1 MSLLGL
7 VKFATSH
14 ARLQSL
20 SEHLA
25 RGTTEQLLY
34 GVSGSVESLLL
45 SCVRHETGRPVLVVT
60 DSLVVAEK
68 IAQDIES
75 WLGGTVHVFP
85 PLEVLPFEI
94 VAQSSEM
101 ASFRISVLNSLSSDK
116 APIVVAPIAALLRKL
131 PPPEQFNATVTQ
143 IAAGEIMDSDL
154 LLKNLVLGGYERC
167 DMVEGRGQFSRRG
180 GIIDIFPP
188 NRDYPVRLEL
198 FDDELDSIREFDPV
212 TQRSLGEHPA
222 LRIPPA
228 HELVSRNQGFD
239 EGLDKIRQSL
249 DSTLRRLETQ
259 GHRVLASKLR
269 DKISEHLEKMAT
281 SRSLEGLD
289 QYAPYFYPR
298 MCSLLDY
305 MPQDTV
311 IFVDEFVRL
320 REAALHSED
329 TYGEMY
335 RSLVDQGSLLPG
347 QHTIYFVLDDL
358 VASWKQRQVI
368 YSSLLLRRLQHADPE
383 NVVSV
388 VSRPAQVFHGQWPV
402 FVQEMQRYKK
412 LRYRIVLAASS
423 EERAKRLSAQLRDDG
438 IENSLVAQ
446 IPREPEPGV
455 VNIAST
461 LINNG
466 FEVPELGLIVIT
478 DAEIYGR
485 PRRPRKTRAFKQ
497 AGRLQD
503 YRELR
508 AGDYVVHVNH
518 GIGKYMGI
526 RTLEIE
532 GAHRDY
538 LLIQYHGADA
548 LYVPTDQIHV
558 IQKYVGQEG
567 HEPKISR
574 LGGTEWARAK
584 HRVKESVREMAR
596 ELLRLYA
603 LRESV
608 KGFAFGKDTPWQHQF
623 EDSFQYEETP
633 DQLEATKEIK
643 NDMEKQRPMDRLL
656 CGDVGYGKTE
666 VAIRAA
672 FKAVMDGKQV
682 AVLVPTTIL
691 AQQHYNTLKER
702 FDGFPVRIAMTSR
715 FLSQKE
721 HNEVL
726 KATSQGVVDIL
737 IGTHRML
744 GEGVRFKDLGLLIV
758 DEEHRF
764 GVGHKEEIK
773 QLRANVDVLTL
784 TATPI
789 PRTLS
794 MALSGL
800 RDMSLIETPPEDR
813 FPVQTYVLEASDEL
827 IRDAIMREVSRGGQV
842 FYVHNRVQSIDRVA
856 EHVSSLVPA
865 VRIAVGHGQMKEDK
879 LEQVMLDFISGEY
892 DVLVCTTIIESG
904 LDIPNAN
911 TLIVDDA
918 DHLGLAQLYQLRGRV
933 GRSNRLAYAY
943 FTYKREKVLT
953 ETSEKRLDAIREFT
967 ELGSGFKLAM
977 RDLEIRGA
985 GNVLG
990 PEQHGFIMSVG
1001 YDLYVQLLEE
1011 AIRELRQEAVP
1022 KEKPQVSIDIPV
1034 DVYVP
1039 DDFVPSQRQKIEL
1052 YKKVAAIESLEDA
1065 DEVAEDILDRY
1076 GHPPVP
1082 VQNLLAV
1089 ARVKVRARELGI
1101 VAISQQKERVGFKFG
1116 DVNKRRLE
1124 AIAGYL
1130 RGLRG
1135 RFTVSTTR
1143 TPSVIMRLEST
1154 KSALSATEQLLKK
1167 LCNLAL

>member
-1 MSLLGL
+1 
-7 VKFATSH
+7 
-14 ARLQSL
+14 
-20 SEHLA
+20 
-25 RGTTEQLLY
+25 
-34 GVSGSVESLLL
+34 
-45 SCVRHETGRPVLVVT
+45 
-60 DSLVVAEK
+60 
-68 IAQDIES
+68 
-75 WLGGTVHVFP
+75 
-85 PLEVLPFEI
+85 
-94 VAQSSEM
+94 
-101 ASFRISVLNSLSSDK
+101 
-116 APIVVAPIAALLRKL
+116 
-131 PPPEQFNATVTQ
+131 
-143 IAAGEIMDSDL
+143 
-154 LLKNLVLGGYERC
+154 
-167 DMVEGRGQFSRRG
+167 
-180 GIIDIFPP
+180 
-188 NRDYPVRLEL
+188 
-198 FDDELDSIREFDPV
+198 
-212 TQRSLGEHPA
+212 
-222 LRIPPA
+222 
-228 HELVSRNQGFD
+228 
-239 EGLDKIRQSL
+239 
-249 DSTLRRLETQ
+249 
-259 GHRVLASKLR
+259 
-269 DKISEHLEKMAT
+269 
-281 SRSLEGLD
+281 
-289 QYAPYFYPR
+289 
-298 MCSLLDY
+298 
-305 MPQDTV
+305 
-311 IFVDEFVRL
+311 
-320 REAALHSED
+320 
-329 TYGEMY
+329 
-335 RSLVDQGSLLPG
+335 
-347 QHTIYFVLDDL
+347 
-358 VASWKQRQVI
+358 
-368 YSSLLLRRLQHADPE
+368 
-383 NVVSV
+383 
-388 VSRPAQVFHGQWPV
+388 
-402 FVQEMQRYKK
+402 
-412 LRYRIVLAASS
+412 
-423 EERAKRLSAQLRDDG
+423 
-438 IENSLVAQ
+438 
-446 IPREPEPGV
+446 
-455 VNIAST
+455 
-461 LINNG
+461 
-466 FEVPELGLIVIT
+466 
-478 DAEIYGR
+478 
-485 PRRPRKTRAFKQ
+485 
-497 AGRLQD
+497 
-503 YRELR
+503 
-508 AGDYVVHVNH
+508 
-518 GIGKYMGI
+518 
-526 RTLEIE
+526 
-532 GAHRDY
+532 
-538 LLIQYHGADA
+538 
-548 LYVPTDQIHV
+548 
-558 IQKYVGQEG
+558 
-567 HEPKISR
+567 
-574 LGGTEWARAK
+574 
-584 HRVKESVREMAR
+584 MAR